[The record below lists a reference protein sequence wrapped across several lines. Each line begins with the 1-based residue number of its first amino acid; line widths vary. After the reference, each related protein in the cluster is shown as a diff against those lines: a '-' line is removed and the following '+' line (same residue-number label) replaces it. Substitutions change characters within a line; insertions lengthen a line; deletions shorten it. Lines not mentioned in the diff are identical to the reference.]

1 MFISKQE
8 LNEIRTAIKNL
19 QAAVKA
25 QEKKNKTYDASL
37 KNRQLHEQFEKEQAE
52 KIRNENNSIIDEWL
66 NGASE
71 EQKEV

>member
-25 QEKKNKTYDASL
+25 QEKKNKAYDASL

>member
-37 KNRQLHEQFEKEQAE
+37 KNRHSFFASTAAPAPLSPAP
-52 KIRNENNSIIDEWL
+52 KITILFIFLSHL
-66 NGASE
+66 
-71 EQKEV
+71 